1 MFKSKLINNLIVKI
15 MFKTIVNKNEVLFVA
30 KLFSISV
37 YADRR
42 INALELN
49 ELKREIKEYINSY
62 YSMLNDS
69 FKEVLTDYLYK
80 KSLTILEELK
90 SNDEYYTLLQKEVTY
105 EIKLLKKK
113 NEIKKL
119 SHILNMIKDILM
131 SDKVYT
137 EEEKEFFNNLQ
148 EEVFR

>member
-1 MFKSKLINNLIVKI
+1 VFKSKLINNLIVKI